1 MMEVETRK
9 ELKKY
14 LNKNVKVEATFILNS
29 MDRWKKN
36 KVTLLKNLYLIKENG
51 ERVLISD
58 HMWVFKKANTFNGL
72 NKKDRITFSGKVYSY
87 TKIRDGKKVED
98 YAISN
103 IFSITKK

>member
-1 MMEVETRK
+1 MEVVTRR
-9 ELKKY
+9 ELKQY
-14 LNKNVKVEATFILNS
+14 LDKNVKVEATFILNT

-58 HMWVFKKANTFNGL
+58 HMWVYKKANTFNGL
-72 NKKDRITFSGKVYSY
+72 SKKDRITFTGKVYMY

-103 IFSITKK
+103 ISRITKK

>member
-1 MMEVETRK
+1 MEVVTRR
-9 ELKKY
+9 ELKQY
-14 LNKNVKVEATFILNS
+14 LDKNVKVEATFILNT

-58 HMWVFKKANTFNGL
+58 HMWVYKKANTFNHL
-72 NKKDRITFSGKVYSY
+72 SEKDRITFSGKVYSY

>member
-1 MMEVETRK
+1 MKEVETRK

-14 LNKNVKVEATFILNS
+14 LNKNVKVEATFILNT

-36 KVTLLKNLYLIKENG
+36 KVTLLKNLYLIKDNG

-58 HMWVFKKANTFNGL
+58 HMWVYKKSNTFNHL
-72 NKKDRITFSGKVYSY
+72 SEKDRITFTGKVYMY
-87 TKIRDGKKVED
+87 TKIRNGKKVED

-103 IFSITKK
+103 ITSIIKK

>member
-1 MMEVETRK
+1 MKEVETRK

-36 KVTLLKNLYLIKENG
+36 KVTLLKNLYLINENG

-58 HMWVFKKANTFNGL
+58 HMWVFKKAHTFNGL
-72 NKKDRITFSGKVYSY
+72 TKKDRIVFSGKVYAY

>member
-1 MMEVETRK
+1 MEVVTRR
-9 ELKKY
+9 ELKQY
-14 LNKNVKVEATFILNS
+14 LDKNVKVEATFILNT

-36 KVTLLKNLYLIKENG
+36 KVTLLKNLYLINKNG

-58 HMWVFKKANTFNGL
+58 HMWVYKKSNTFNGL
-72 NKKDRITFSGKVYSY
+72 SKKDRITFTGKVYAY

-103 IFSITKK
+103 ISRITKK

>member
-1 MMEVETRK
+1 MEVETRK

-14 LNKNVKVEATFILNS
+14 LNESVKVEATFILNS

-36 KVTLLKNLYLIKENG
+36 KVTLLKNLHLIKENG
-51 ERVLISD
+51 QKVLISD
-58 HMWVFKKANTFNGL
+58 HMWVYKKSNTFNGL
-72 NKKDRITFSGKVYSY
+72 AKKDRITFSGKVYAY

-103 IFSITKK
+103 ITSINKK

>member
-1 MMEVETRK
+1 MEVETRK

-14 LNKNVKVEATFILNS
+14 LNENVKVEATFILNS

-51 ERVLISD
+51 QKVLISD
-58 HMWVFKKANTFNGL
+58 HMWVYKKTNTFNGL
-72 NKKDRITFSGKVYSY
+72 AKKDRITFNGKVYAY

-103 IFSITKK
+103 ITSIIKR

>member
-1 MMEVETRK
+1 MKEVETRK

-36 KVTLLKNLYLIKENG
+36 KVTLLKNLYLIKDNG

-58 HMWVFKKANTFNGL
+58 HMWVYKKSNTFNSL
-72 NKKDRITFSGKVYSY
+72 SKKDRITFTGKVYMY

-103 IFSITKK
+103 ISRITKK

>member
-1 MMEVETRK
+1 MEVVTRR
-9 ELKKY
+9 ELKQY
-14 LNKNVKVEATFILNS
+14 LDKNVKVEATFILNT

-36 KVTLLKNLYLIKENG
+36 KVTLLKNLYLIKDNG

-58 HMWVFKKANTFNGL
+58 HMWVYKKSNTFNGL
-72 NKKDRITFSGKVYSY
+72 SKKDRITFTGKVYAY

-103 IFSITKK
+103 ISRITKK

>member
-1 MMEVETRK
+1 MKEVEIRK

-14 LNKNVKVEATFILNS
+14 LNKNVKVEATFILNT

-36 KVTLLKNLYLIKENG
+36 KVTLLKNLYLIKDNG

-58 HMWVFKKANTFNGL
+58 HMWVYKKSNTFNHL
-72 NKKDRITFSGKVYSY
+72 SEKDRITFTGKVYMY
-87 TKIRDGKKVED
+87 TKIRNGKKVED

-103 IFSITKK
+103 ITSIIKK

>member
-1 MMEVETRK
+1 MEVVTRR
-9 ELKKY
+9 ELKQY
-14 LNKNVKVEATFILNS
+14 LDKNVKVEATFILNT

-58 HMWVFKKANTFNGL
+58 HMWVYKKANTFNGL
-72 NKKDRITFSGKVYSY
+72 SKQDRITFTGKVYMY

-98 YAISN
+98 YAISH
-103 IFSITKK
+103 ISRITKK